1 MFKKS
6 YIELNRKEARSL
18 LNKLGAEP
26 FRGEQIYNWIY
37 GNHVESWG
45 KMGNIPKQ
53 LREALSS
60 EIQLHPLEI
69 IHITGSQNEPTQKLL
84 FKTRNG
90 DNIESVL
97 IYDKDR
103 ITVCLSSQV
112 GCAVDCKFC
121 ATASMGFIK
130 NLSVGEIIDQV
141 IHLERISKSKITN
154 VVFMGMGEP
163 FLNYNRVIDAANILN
178 QNMGFGARRIT
189 ISTAG
194 IVPKIR
200 QMADEN
206 HQFKLAISLNSI
218 DEKNRKKIMPLTKTH
233 SLNDLINSAQ
243 YYYQKTRR
251 LITFEY
257 VLLKDINDSPT
268 EGKRLIAFLDGLP
281 CKVNVIPYNEIGG
294 EFTRPDENTIQLFL
308 KSLHEAPFTVTVRW
322 SKGTDID
329 AGCGQ
334 LAVKKVNKRNYH
346 RITTLD

>member
-37 GNHVESWG
+37 ENHVESWG

-103 ITVCLSSQV
+103 ITICLSSQV

-294 EFTRPDENTIQLFL
+294 EFTRPDKNTIQLFL

>member
-37 GNHVESWG
+37 ENHVESWG